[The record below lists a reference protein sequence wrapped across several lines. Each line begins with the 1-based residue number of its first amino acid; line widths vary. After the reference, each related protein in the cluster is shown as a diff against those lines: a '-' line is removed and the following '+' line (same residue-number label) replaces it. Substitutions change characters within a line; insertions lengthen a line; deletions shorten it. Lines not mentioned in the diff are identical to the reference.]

1 MPIRLNLLAE
11 AQEAEEMRRRDPI
24 KRAVIA
30 GLVLVSLVLMWS
42 SSLQLRIMLARGES
56 GRTDGR
62 ISQRTNDYRLL
73 LQSQA
78 KVSQIAER
86 LAALERLSTNRFL
99 NATVLDALQR
109 ATIDDVHLLRLKID
123 QNFASVEAPKPRPGA
138 VAAPAKVIE
147 RIVVTLDA
155 NDSSPNPGDQINKF
169 KETVA
174 ANPYFH
180 GMLDVTNAITLK
192 NLSAP
197 QVSLATGKT
206 CVLFTLECRFR
217 ERIR

>member
-56 GRTDGR
+56 GRTD
-62 ISQRTNDYRLL
+62 DYRLL